1 MPRRSFLLLPCLL
14 LTACDRGGDPPATS
28 QGSRRDRPVVVESDE
43 EKLAKTTRAYNKVKD
58 EIARLEQMVAASPGE
73 SSFRY
78 DLGRFLVAGG
88 LEERGLVELERALE
102 LDPKN
107 VRAAVLL
114 SKVLLQR
121 NELTRATEILT
132 NAKLAGDH
140 PDLLVLEAAITL
152 QQDHEA
158 VARSIE
164 LLSRAVVLD
173 PRHLEANYELA
184 VLTQRTG
191 DDALAESC
199 LRVVVDRDP
208 THLGG
213 HFNLARLLRKSGR
226 DEEAE
231 HFQAIHKRLAI
242 LETLGQLSEPETVT
256 AYLGVSEVLQSGG
269 DVEGALAEYD
279 AGTERFPEA
288 PLLRVRKALLLVQT
302 GRVDE
307 GKKVFE
313 LALRKLPDDPI
324 VLNQFAWYL
333 ATRGTSDD
341 ERRRSLKLAE
351 RAVAASRREDP
362 NVLDTLAE
370 ARAAMR
376 DYAGADAALVE
387 ALRLK
392 PEDSM
397 LKRRREELAKR
408 AMERP

>member
-1 MPRRSFLLLPCLL
+1 MPRRSPLLLSCLL

-28 QGSRRDRPVVVESDE
+28 ANSRRDRPVVVVSDE
-43 EKLAKTTRAYNKVKD
+43 ENLAKTTRAYNKVKD
-58 EIARLEQMVAASPGE
+58 EIARFERMVAANPGD

-78 DLGRFLVAGG
+78 DLGRYLVAGG
-88 LEERGLVELERALE
+88 LEERGLLELERAFELE
-102 LDPKN
+102 PKN
-107 VRAAVLL
+107 VRAAGLL
-114 SKVLLQR
+114 GKVLLQR
-121 NELTRATEILT
+121 NELTRASELLAK
-132 NAKLAGDH
+132 AKLAGEH
-140 PDLLVLEAAITL
+140 SDLLVLEAAIVL
-152 QQDHEA
+152 RQDHDA
-158 VARSIE
+158 VGRSIE
-164 LLSRAVVLD
+164 LLKRGLTLD

-184 VLTQRTG
+184 VLSQRTG
-191 DDALAESC
+191 DDALAEAC

-208 THLGG
+208 GHLGG

-226 DEEAE
+226 SEEAE
-231 HFQAIHKRLAI
+231 HFQSIHKRLAI
-242 LETLGQLSEPETVT
+242 LETLGQLGEPETVL

-269 DVEGALAEYD
+269 DVDGALAEYD
-279 AGTERFPEA
+279 TGIERFPEA
-288 PLLRVRKALLLVQT
+288 ALLRVRKALLLIQT
-302 GRVDE
+302 GKIDD

-313 LALRKLPDDPI
+313 VALRRLPDDPI

-351 RAVAASRREDP
+351 RAVVASRREDP

-376 DYAGADAALVE
+376 DFAGADAALAE

-392 PEDSM
+392 PEDAT

-408 AMERP
+408 AAERP